1 MSFVDTD
8 RQRNR
13 ELFRQMSL
21 KEKCSHIWMYY
32 KAAFLLGAILLAI
45 LVSVIYT
52 SVTRKEPV
60 MYMAYTNIQMD
71 DQTEQALWGDYL
83 TDRGYDPEETEVSIY
98 GSLYLANMPDP
109 ENFEQANGSYMKVMA
124 LIESKELDIILM
136 NRESYDFCSANGYLL
151 DLRELFSP
159 EDSAVFPYVV
169 SNLVILED
177 NTLDYSLGMAD
188 AHIYVTDTVP
198 NALDLSRLGWYQE
211 AGYAEE
217 VYLGI
222 VLNTP
227 RLDICA
233 DYFTY
238 LTGK

>member
-1 MSFVDTD
+1 MSFTDTD

-13 ELFRQMSL
+13 ELFRQMSPR
-21 KEKCSHIWMYY
+21 EKWSHIWMYY

-45 LVSVIYT
+45 LGSIVFTVL
-52 SVTRKEPV
+52 TRKEPV

-83 TDRGYDPEETEVSIY
+83 TDRGYDIKESEVSIY
-98 GSLYLANMPDP
+98 SNLYLADMPDP
-109 ENFEQANGSYMKVMA
+109 ENYEQANGSYMKVMA
-124 LIESKELDIILM
+124 LVESKELDIILM

-151 DLRELFSP
+151 DLRSLFSP
-159 EDSAVFPYVV
+159 EDTSVLPYAV
-169 SNLVILED
+169 SNMVILED
-177 NTLDYSLGMAD
+177 NSIDYSLGMVEEL
-188 AHIYVTDTVP
+188 IYVTDTVP
-198 NALDLSRLGWYQE
+198 NALDLSKLGWYQE
-211 AGYAEE
+211 ADYAGE

-222 VLNTP
+222 VVNTP

>member
-1 MSFVDTD
+1 MSFTDTD

-13 ELFRQMSL
+13 ELFRQMSPR
-21 KEKCSHIWMYY
+21 EKWSHIWMYY

-45 LVSVIYT
+45 LGSIVFTVL
-52 SVTRKEPV
+52 TRKEPV

-83 TDRGYDPEETEVSIY
+83 TDRGYDTKESEVSIY
-98 GSLYLANMPDP
+98 SNLYLADMPDP
-109 ENFEQANGSYMKVMA
+109 ENYEQANGSYMKVMA
-124 LIESKELDIILM
+124 LIESEELDIILM

-159 EDSAVFPYVV
+159 EDSSVFPYTV
-169 SNLVILED
+169 SNIVVLED
-177 NTLDYSLGMAD
+177 NSIDYSLGMAEEL
-188 AHIYVTDTVP
+188 IYVTDTVP
-198 NALDLSRLGWYQE
+198 NALDLSMLGWYQE

-222 VLNTP
+222 VVNSP

-238 LTGK
+238 LAGK

>member
-13 ELFRQMSL
+13 ELFRQMSP
-21 KEKCSHIWMYY
+21 KEKCSHIWEYY

-52 SVTRKEPV
+52 SATRKEPV
-60 MYMAYTNIQMD
+60 MYMAYANIQVD
-71 DQTEQALWGDYL
+71 DQTEQVLWEDYL
-83 TDRGYDPEETEVSIY
+83 IDRGYDTKESEVYIY
-98 GSLYLANMPDP
+98 SNLYLANMPDP
-109 ENFEQANGSYMKVMA
+109 ENYEQANGSYMKLMA
-124 LIESKELDIILM
+124 LVESEELDIILM
-136 NRESYDFCSANGYLL
+136 TRESYDFVSANGYLL

-159 EDSAVFPYVV
+159 EDPQVSPYIV
-169 SNLVILED
+169 SNMVILED
-177 NTLDYSLGMAD
+177 NTIDYSLGMAEE
-188 AHIYVTDTVP
+188 HIYVTDTVP
-198 NALDLSRLGWYQE
+198 NALDLSKLDWYQE
-211 AGYAEE
+211 AGYAED

-227 RLDICA
+227 RPDICT

>member
-1 MSFVDTD
+1 MKFIDTD
-8 RQRNR
+8 RQRNQ
-13 ELFRQMSL
+13 ELFRQMSPR
-21 KEKCSHIWMYY
+21 EKWSYIWEYY

-52 SVTRKEPV
+52 SATRKEPV

-83 TDRGYDPEETEVSIY
+83 TDRGYDTRESEVYIHSN
-98 GSLYLANMPDP
+98 LYLADMPDP
-109 ENFEQANGSYMKVMA
+109 EIYEQANGSHMKVMA

-136 NRESYDFCSANGYLL
+136 TRESYDFCSANGYLL
-151 DLRELFSP
+151 DLTQLFSP
-159 EDSAVFPYVV
+159 EDSSVFPYIV
-169 SNLVILED
+169 SNMVILED
-177 NTLDYSLGMAD
+177 NFMDYSLGMAEEF
-188 AHIYVTDTVP
+188 IYVTDTVP
-198 NALDLSRLGWYQE
+198 NALDLSKLGWYQE
-211 AGYAEE
+211 AGYAED

-238 LTGK
+238 LTDK

>member
-1 MSFVDTD
+1 MQFTDTD
-8 RQRNR
+8 RQRNQA
-13 ELFRQMSL
+13 LFRQMSP
-21 KEKCSHIWMYY
+21 KEKWDHIWTYY

-45 LVSVIYT
+45 LVSVIFT
-52 SVTRKEPV
+52 IVSRKEPV
-60 MYMAYTNIQMD
+60 MYMAYTNIQVD
-71 DQTEQALWGDYL
+71 AQTEQTLWGDYL
-83 TDRGYDPEETEVSIY
+83 IDRGYDTSKSEVYVNSN
-98 GSLYLANMPDP
+98 LYLADVPDP
-109 ENFEQANGSYMKVMA
+109 ENYEQANGSYMKVMA

-136 NRESYDFCSANGYLL
+136 NRESYDLCSANGYLL

-159 EDSAVFPYVV
+159 EDSAVFPYIV
-169 SNLVILED
+169 SNLVVLED
-177 NTLDYSLGMAD
+177 NAIDYSLGMAEEF
-188 AHIYVTDTVP
+188 IYETGTVP
-198 NALDLSRLGWYQE
+198 NALNLSKLDWYQE

-238 LTGK
+238 LIGK

>member
-1 MSFVDTD
+1 MQFTDTD
-8 RQRNR
+8 RQRNQA
-13 ELFRQMSL
+13 LFRQMSPR
-21 KEKCSHIWMYY
+21 EKWDHIWTYY

-45 LVSVIYT
+45 LVSVIFT
-52 SVTRKEPV
+52 LATRKEPV
-60 MYMAYTNIQMD
+60 MYMAYTNIQVD
-71 DQTEQALWGDYL
+71 TQTEQALWGDYL
-83 TDRGYDPEETEVSIY
+83 NDRGYNTDESEVYIHSN
-98 GSLYLANMPDP
+98 LYLADVPDP
-109 ENFEQANGSYMKVMA
+109 ENYEQANGSYMKVMA

-136 NRESYDFCSANGYLL
+136 TRESYDLCSANGYLL

-159 EDSAVFPYVV
+159 EDPAVFPYVV
-169 SNLVILED
+169 SNLVVLED
-177 NTLDYSLGMAD
+177 NALDYSLGMAEEF
-188 AHIYVTDTVP
+188 IYETDTVP
-198 NALDLSRLGWYQE
+198 NALDLSKLDWYQE